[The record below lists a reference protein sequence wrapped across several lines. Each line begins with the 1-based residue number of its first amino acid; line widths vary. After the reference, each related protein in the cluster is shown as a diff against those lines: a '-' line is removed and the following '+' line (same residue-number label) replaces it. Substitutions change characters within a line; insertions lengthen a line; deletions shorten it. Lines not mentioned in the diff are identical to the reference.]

1 MVSNF
6 QLNLKYLSRITYEKS
21 IFVYYNTKPRFFI
34 SNIFINRTTY
44 IKKISLSRYF
54 SLIIFSILLQTKNVT
69 PTHSSLPIFQHVDR
83 RLEPKFIQSNE
94 LLKCLKYIYKCI
106 LQNFYRNSLIKRS
119 LNLKLLVSCILNK
132 TCNIIICL
140 H

>member
-1 MVSNF
+1 MKNLF
-6 QLNLKYLSRITYEKS
+6 LFTTTLNLGFLFPIYSSTEQH
-21 IFVYYNTKPRFFI
+21 
-34 SNIFINRTTY
+34 